1 MGKTNRMHDA
11 AAKSEGLRERKRRQT
26 LQRISEVGLEF
37 FIAKGYE
44 ATTLD
49 EIAAAAGIS
58 RRTFFYYFDS
68 KEDILLAYVGGFAD
82 ALKALVIENA
92 SAGAP
97 LDIVRDAVLKLVA
110 PHRESQ
116 MLATARIVRQSET
129 LRARNLRT
137 FQQLEQA
144 VLEGLCELWPKK
156 ENRERWRLV
165 AMISMGALRLASDS
179 WNEQDGKRPL
189 AKYVQEVFKRLKA
202 EI

>member
-1 MGKTNRMHDA
+1 MHDA
-11 AAKSEGLRERKRRQT
+11 AEKPEGLRERKRRQT
-26 LQRISEVGLEF
+26 LQRISEVSLELF
-37 FIAKGYE
+37 AAKGYE
-44 ATTLD
+44 ATTID

-58 RRTFFYYFDS
+58 RRTFFHYFDS
-68 KEDILLAYVGGFAD
+68 KEDILPAYVGGFAE

-92 SAGAP
+92 SAAAP
-97 LDIVRDAVLKLVA
+97 LDIVREAVLQLVA

-116 MLATARIVRQSET
+116 MLATSRLMRRSET
-129 LRARNLRT
+129 LRTRNDRT

-144 VLEGLCELWPKK
+144 VLQGLCELWPKK

-165 AMISMGALRLASDS
+165 AMISIGALRLASDS

-189 AKYVQEVFKRLKA
+189 AKYVQEVFKRLKS